1 MSVSMT
7 TIHVFF
13 GRENLLVSV
22 VMDFGIMITG
32 LIYSAKNCDTKV
44 ALYWQV
50 GKAPR
55 LRQLKL
61 FGWDCVS
68 LQISNCT
75 CALVDLTALYFKLCH
90 IVAQAGFTLSPAVVA
105 LMSWKLLVMCQV
117 CAMIFTYSN
126 TFWLYVYLAIS
137 FIGTLCHISKSKI
150 QDSSFWSLILDPRLI
165 TIGSFE
171 TNIFILNSMVSRH
184 IWESLIFW
192 TLHLPKVV
200 FGYKSCS
207 SAYIYIF
214 KQTKYAHYLLWIL
227 TCS

>member
-1 MSVSMT
+1 MEKSVSMK
-7 TIHVFF
+7 TIRVFF

-126 TFWLYVYLAIS
+126 TFWLYVYLVIS

-165 TIGSFE
+165 TIGSFKP
-171 TNIFILNSMVSRH
+171 IFSFSIQWSRD
-184 IWESLIFW
+184 ISEKASYFGLCIYLKWSLVIS
-192 TLHLPKVV
+192 LAHLP
-200 FGYKSCS
+200 
-207 SAYIYIF
+207 IF
-214 KQTKYAHYLLWIL
+214 TSLSKPNTHIICYEF
-227 TCS
+227 